1 MKQQYSKESQLLA
14 GFNSKAGFRNS
25 WNSGRVILQFIVLF
39 MLTLTIS
46 FQGFAQSVIKG
57 KIVDQG
63 NGEALPGVAVQIKGT
78 PTGVVTDIDGNYNI
92 SASSDD
98 ILVFSFVGF
107 KTTEAAVNNRTVIDI
122 SMEADLTELSEVVV
136 TAFGIAQEKKQLGYA
151 VTELGGDKFTQSRT
165 INLGSALTG
174 KVAGVNVSPPAT
186 GAAGSTRVVIRGGS
200 SLTGNDQPL
209 YVVNGIPI
217 DNSNLGSAG
226 MWGGNDNGDGLA
238 SLNPDD
244 IESLT
249 VLKGATAS
257 ALYGSRASNG
267 VILITT
273 KSGQSGDMQVTFN
286 SNFTMDR
293 VYDLTDFQNE
303 YGIGSN
309 GLKPTTQE
317 SALGSGQVSWG
328 AKLDGSSVIQFD
340 GVSRPYSDLGETIN
354 DFYNTGYTWTNTLGL
369 SGGTQNM
376 NYRVS
381 ASDLSNDDIVPNSG
395 YNRKMINANIG
406 GKFDRLEAQINV
418 QYSKENAKNRPRL
431 SDSPGNANATVLMK
445 APNISFETM
454 KGTTG
459 KLGAAADGT
468 ELRHQG
474 NTFAQNPYWAAYQ
487 YERID
492 DKDRILGNA
501 QLKYNITDWLYIQGR
516 VGTDVISV
524 DFRNVAEPYGT
535 AYRPLGQIYE
545 RSQKIREDNAD
556 VFLGFNQEFGVFGID
571 VLLGGNRMR
580 RSSESYQVGG
590 ANLVIP
596 FFHSVNNVN
605 PDNRNYSYG
614 FSEWGINS
622 VFGSANFSYNG
633 YLFLNVTGR
642 QDWFSTLDP
651 NDNAIFYPSVG
662 LSYVLSDMV
671 DLPGVFTFAKLRA
684 SWAQVGGGTPD
695 PYILNLTYGLDA
707 NSLAGATRGAIS
719 NGSIPNATLQPFV
732 TTEYE
737 IGADLRFF
745 NNRLGV
751 DFAYY
756 NRTTTDDIL
765 NATISRTSGFGSTT
779 VNIGELNNR
788 GVELLLTGTPVET
801 NNFSWDIS
809 LNLANNISEAV
820 SLGQNA
826 AGEPIEVLNLDQAR
840 TLQERIRHDIGQPLG
855 LIAGYRHQTING
867 QKVYDANGYPVRGDF
882 EVLGEGRHPLSA
894 GISNS
899 FRYKD
904 FNFSFLVDMRSGGS
918 LYSGTNVIAYA
929 FGMHKETLPGREE
942 GLTITGVDE
951 TGAALSV
958 QIPAADVQQY
968 YGRYN
973 DITEYFVYDAS
984 FGKLRELSIGYNVP
998 RTMLTNLPIESLS
1011 ISAVGRNLLL
1021 LWSKVPNIDP
1031 ESAYTVGAGSQGLE
1045 YFAVPT
1051 VRNFG
1056 FNLSMSF

>member
-1 MKQQYSKESQLLA
+1 MKHDYSKEQAKA
-14 GFNSKAGFRNS
+14 GFNYNGH
-25 WNSGRVILQFIVLF
+25 SGRRFWSSGRAILWFLALVAMF
-39 MLTLTIS
+39 FS
-46 FQGFAQSVIKG
+46 FQTYAQNMIRG
-57 KIVDQG
+57 KIIDK
-63 NGEALPGVAVQIKGT
+63 ETADPLPGVAVQVKGT
-78 PTGVVTDIDGNYNI
+78 PSGVVTDIEGNYSI
-92 SASSDD
+92 SAESDD
-98 ILVFSFVGF
+98 VLVFSFVGF
-107 KTTEAAVNNRTVIDI
+107 ETTEVPVNNRTVIDF
-122 SMEADLTELSEVVV
+122 SMNPDLTELSEVVV

-151 VTELGGDKFTQSRT
+151 VTELEGDQFTQSRA
-165 INLGSALTG
+165 INLGTALTG

-186 GAAGSTRVVIRGGS
+186 GAAGSSRVVIRGGS

-273 KSGQSGDMQVTFN
+273 KSGSAGEMQVTFN
-286 SNFTMDR
+286 SNFTVDR

-303 YGIGSN
+303 YGTGSN
-309 GLKPTTQE
+309 GVAPTSQS
-317 SALGSGQVSWG
+317 SALDNGQVSWG
-328 AKLDGSSVIQFD
+328 GRLDGSSVVQFD
-340 GVSRPYSDLGETIN
+340 GVSRPYSDLGETMH

-376 NYRVS
+376 NYRIS
-381 ASDLSNDDIVPNSG
+381 ASDLDNSDIVPNSG
-395 YNRKMINANIG
+395 YNRRMLNANIG
-406 GKFDRLEAQINV
+406 GTFDRLEAQITV

-445 APNISFETM
+445 APNISFEDM
-454 KGTTG
+454 KGPTD

-501 QLKYNITDWLYIQGR
+501 QLKYNITDWLYVQGR

-556 VFLGFNQEFGVFGID
+556 VFIGFDKEFGVFGVD

-605 PDNRNYSYG
+605 PNNRNYSYG
-614 FSEWGINS
+614 FNEWGINS
-622 VFGSANFSYNG
+622 VFGSANFSFNN

-642 QDWFSTLDP
+642 QDWFSTLNPD
-651 NDNAIFYPSVG
+651 DNAIFYPSVG

-684 SWAQVGGGTPD
+684 SWAQVGGGTPN

-719 NGSIPNATLQPFV
+719 NGSIPNAALTPYV

-745 NNRLGV
+745 GNRLGV
-751 DFAYY
+751 DVAYY

-788 GVELLLTGTPVET
+788 GIELLLTGTPVR
-801 NNFSWDIS
+801 NSNFRWDIS
-809 LNLANNISEAV
+809 FNMANNISEAV

-840 TLQERIRHDIGQPLG
+840 TLQERIRHDIGMPLG
-855 LIAGYRHQTING
+855 LIAGYRHATIDG
-867 QKVYDANGYPVRGDF
+867 QKVYDANGYPVRGEF
-882 EVLGEGRHPLSA
+882 EVLGEGRHPFSA
-894 GISNS
+894 GISNTLT
-899 FRYKD
+899 YKD
-904 FNFSFLVDMRSGGS
+904 FSFSFLLDMRSGGS
-918 LYSGTNVIAYA
+918 MYSGTNVIAYA

-951 TGAALSV
+951 SGAPLSV

-984 FGKLRELSIGYNVP
+984 FGKLRELSIGYSVP
-998 RTMLTNLPIESLS
+998 RTMLTNLPIESLN

-1021 LWSKVPNIDP
+1021 LWSNVPNVDP

-1056 FNLSMSF
+1056 FNLSVSF

>member
-1 MKQQYSKESQLLA
+1 MKHKYSKESRLMA
-14 GFNSKAGFRNS
+14 GFDSKVDFRKPWS
-25 WNSGRVILQFIVLF
+25 SGRVILRFLVMITMLF
-39 MLTLTIS
+39 SL
-46 FQGFAQSVIKG
+46 QAYAQNVVRG
-57 KIVDQG
+57 TIVDEG

-78 PTGVVTDIDGNYNI
+78 PSGVVTDIDGKYTI

-98 ILVFSFVGF
+98 VLVFSFVGF
-107 KTTEAAVNNRTVIDI
+107 KTSEITVGNRSVIDI
-122 SMEADLTELSEVVV
+122 SMSPDLTELSEVVV

-151 VTELGGDKFTQSRT
+151 VTELEGDQFTQSRA

-186 GAAGSTRVVIRGGS
+186 GAAGSSRVVIRGGS

-238 SLNPDD
+238 SINPDD

-273 KSGQSGDMQVTFN
+273 KSGQAGDMQVTFN

-303 YGIGSN
+303 YGTGSN
-309 GLKPTTQE
+309 GLAPTSQS
-317 SALGSGQVSWG
+317 SALDNGQVSWG
-328 AKLDGSSVIQFD
+328 ARLDGSSVVQFD

-381 ASDLSNDDIVPNSG
+381 ASDLSNEDIVPNSG
-395 YNRKMINANIG
+395 YNRRMLNANLG
-406 GKFDRLEAQINV
+406 GKFDRLEAQITI

-445 APNISFETM
+445 APNISFEDL
-454 KGTTG
+454 KGPTD

-487 YERID
+487 YERLD

-501 QLKYNITDWLYIQGR
+501 QLKYNITDWLYVQGR

-545 RSQKIREDNAD
+545 QSRKIREDNAD
-556 VFLGFNQEFGVFGID
+556 VFIGFDQTFGVFGVD
-571 VLLGGNRMR
+571 VLLGGNRLR
-580 RSSESYQVGG
+580 RSAETYQVGG

-605 PDNRNYSYG
+605 PANRNYSYG
-614 FSEWGINS
+614 FDEWGINS
-622 VFGSANFSYNG
+622 VFGSANFSFNNYI
-633 YLFLNVTGR
+633 FLNVTGR
-642 QDWFSTLDP
+642 QDWFSTLNPD
-651 NDNAIFYPSVG
+651 DNAIFYPSVG

-671 DLPGVFTFAKLRA
+671 DLPGAFTFAKLRA
-684 SWAQVGGGTPD
+684 SWAQVGGGTPS

-719 NGSIPNATLQPFV
+719 NGAIPNAALTPFV

-751 DFAYY
+751 DVAYY

-788 GVELLLTGTPVET
+788 GIELLLTGTPVR
-801 NNFSWDIS
+801 NSNFRWDIS
-809 LNLANNISEAV
+809 FNMANNISEAV

-855 LIAGYRHQTING
+855 LIAGYRHATIDG
-867 QKVYDANGYPVRGDF
+867 QKVYTAEGYPVRGDF
-882 EVLGEGRHPLSA
+882 EVLGEGRHPFSA
-894 GISNS
+894 GLSNTLT
-899 FRYKD
+899 YKD
-904 FNFSFLVDMRSGGS
+904 FSFSFLLDMRSGGS
-918 LYSGTNVIAYA
+918 MYSGTNVIAYA

-951 TGAALSV
+951 TGAPLSV

-984 FGKLRELSIGYNVP
+984 FGKLRELSIGYSVP

-1021 LWSKVPNIDP
+1021 LWSNVPNVDP